1 MSSPTRPTTR
11 QRPSSRTETDP
22 GSSVPLSDQL
32 ERWLTGEGDR
42 TLGSLVHA
50 FGDKSFAI
58 LLVLLLG
65 VPALPLPTGGVT
77 HVFELIAALI
87 ALELVAGRHE
97 VWLPERWRAL
107 ELAGARQQRFIAGL
121 MRLIRRLERYSR
133 PRLRF
138 LFEQRFTDIVFG
150 LLAIIGIA
158 GAFLAPPF
166 SGLDTLPALGVVVL
180 SLGVLL
186 EDALVALVG
195 ALLGTAGIAL
205 ELALGAAAFHGVS
218 SIL

>member
-1 MSSPTRPTTR
+1 MTGEAEPPR
-11 QRPSSRTETDP
+11 
-22 GSSVPLSDQL
+22 LSDQL
-32 ERWLTGEGDR
+32 ERWLTGEQDKD
-42 TLGSLVHA
+42 LGGLVST

-87 ALELVAGRHE
+87 AVELIAGRRD
-97 VWLPERWRAL
+97 VWLPRRWRAVQL
-107 ELAGARQQRFIAGL
+107 GGERQQRFLAGL
-121 MRLIRRLERYSR
+121 MKLIRRLERYSR
-133 PRLRF
+133 PRLRWVF
-138 LFEQRFTDIVFG
+138 RRRVADVVFG
-150 LLAIIGIA
+150 VLAIVGTVA
-158 GAFLAPPF
+158 AFVAPPF

-195 ALLGTAGIAL
+195 LVLGAAGVTL
-205 ELALGAAAFHGVS
+205 ELVIVAAAFHGVS
-218 SIL
+218 SVI

>member
-1 MSSPTRPTTR
+1 MPATARAESLR
-11 QRPSSRTETDP
+11 
-22 GSSVPLSDQL
+22 LSDQL
-32 ERWLTGEGDR
+32 ERWLTGEGEK
-42 TLGSLVHA
+42 TLGSLVRT

-77 HVFELIAALI
+77 HLFELIAALI
-87 ALELVAGRHE
+87 AVELIAGRHE
-97 VWLPERWRAL
+97 VWLPQRWRAV

-138 LFEQRFTDIVFG
+138 LFHRRFSDIVFG
-150 LLAIIGIA
+150 LLAIIGTA

-166 SGLDTLPALGVVVL
+166 SGLDTLPALGVVVV

-186 EDALVALVG
+186 EDVLVALVG
-195 ALLGTAGIAL
+195 ILLGSTGIAL
-205 ELALGAAAFHGVS
+205 ELVLGAAALHGIS

>member
-1 MSSPTRPTTR
+1 MPATAH
-11 QRPSSRTETDP
+11 TE
-22 GSSVPLSDQL
+22 SVALSDQL
-32 ERWLTGEGDR
+32 ERWLTGETEK
-42 TLGSLVHA
+42 TLGSLVRT

-77 HVFELIAALI
+77 HVFELIAGLI
-87 ALELVAGRHE
+87 AVELIAGRRE
-97 VWLPERWRAL
+97 VWLPQRWRAL
-107 ELAGARQQRFIAGL
+107 ELAGPRQQRFIASL

-133 PRLRF
+133 PRMRF
-138 LFEQRFTDIVFG
+138 LFHKRFADILFG
-150 LLAIIGIA
+150 LLAIAGTA

-186 EDALVALVG
+186 EDALIALV
-195 ALLGTAGIAL
+195 AILLASAGIAL
-205 ELALGAAAFHGVS
+205 ELALGAAALHGIS